1 MSTTDKHEQNTDTD
15 APETPASIAEA
26 DRLFTAPLPL
36 SCDFRF
42 DEKTASVFDDMV
54 SRSVPMYHEIQR
66 MSGEIAA
73 DFAVP
78 GTRLVDLGCATGT
91 TLAYLDPVIDPE
103 VTFVGV
109 DNADDMLDKAR
120 QKLTQLG
127 ISRPLEFINA
137 DLHREQVVED
147 ASVAVLNLTL
157 QFIRPLY
164 RERVI
169 GNIFAGLQDQGALI
183 LVEKLTL
190 GDSMFNRLFIRYYY
204 DMKRRNG
211 YSEVEISQ
219 KREALENV
227 LIPYRPDE
235 NLELLKG
242 AGFKHVEE
250 FFRWYNFSGIVA
262 VK

>member
-1 MSTTDKHEQNTDTD
+1 VSDTDKHPENTRPAEVAGSTATD
-15 APETPASIAEA
+15 S
-26 DRLFTAPLPL
+26 LFQQPLPL

-42 DEKTASVFDDMV
+42 DQKTASVFDDMV

-78 GTRLVDLGCATGT
+78 GTQLVDLGCATGT

-103 VTFVGV
+103 VRFVGV

-127 ISRPLEFINA
+127 VTRQLQFINA
-137 DLHREQVVED
+137 DLHREQVVEN

-169 GNIFAGLQDQGALI
+169 RNIHEGLQDQGVLI

-190 GDSMFNRLFIRYYY
+190 DDGLFNRLFIRYYY

>member
-1 MSTTDKHEQNTDTD
+1 MSQTDNDNEAPDSIVESAASTD
-15 APETPASIAEA
+15 P
-26 DRLFTAPLPL
+26 DRLFTDPLPL

-42 DEKTASVFDDMV
+42 DEKTAAVFDDMV

-66 MSGEIAA
+66 MSGEMAA

-78 GTRLVDLGCATGT
+78 GTNLVDLGCATGT
-91 TLAYLDPVIDPE
+91 TLAYLDPAIDPE

-127 ISRPLEFINA
+127 VTRPLEFINA
-137 DLHREQVVED
+137 DLHREQVVEN

-164 RERVI
+164 RERVVR
-169 GNIFAGLQDQGALI
+169 NIYGGLQDQGALI

-190 GDSMFNRLFIRYYY
+190 DDSMFNRLFIRYYY

-235 NLELLKG
+235 NLELLKSS
-242 AGFKHVEE
+242 GFNHVEE